1 MVHRTFA
8 CSEMN
13 QSQSIDV
20 STQIS
25 PKGSPVTIVRFPKGS
40 LSAVNAPAIRGELSR
55 ILTEQPSHLLL
66 DLSEVTLIDSMGLS
80 VLVSAQRNCRSAG
93 YQLKLAGLQEQAKL
107 IFAVTRL
114 DSIFESYLSVADAL
128 AAFPAA

>member
-1 MVHRTFA
+1 M
-8 CSEMN
+8 
-13 QSQSIDV
+13 DV

-25 PKGSPVTIVRFPKGS
+25 PKGSPVTIVHFPKGI
-40 LSAVNAPAIRGELSR
+40 LSTVNVPTIRAELNR
-55 ILTEQPSHLLL
+55 ILTKQPGHLLL

-80 VLVSAQRNCRSAG
+80 LLVSAQRNCRLAG

-114 DSIFESYLSVADAL
+114 DSIFESYPSVAEAL
-128 AAFPAA
+128 AAFPAP

>member
-1 MVHRTFA
+1 M
-8 CSEMN
+8 
-13 QSQSIDV
+13 DV

-25 PKGSPVTIVRFPKGS
+25 PKGSPVTVVHFPQGS
-40 LSAVNAPAIRGELSR
+40 LSAVNAPTIRGELSR
-55 ILTEQPSHLLL
+55 ILTEQPGHLLL
-66 DLSEVTLIDSMGLS
+66 DLSRITLIDSMGLS

-128 AAFPAA
+128 AAFPAP